1 MIDEYQ
7 TQINNIDRQMIDLL
21 SLRDQLVTL
30 VATNKLEL
38 NLPTLDVM
46 QQKSNQSNLISYGQ
60 SKRLNTKLIRR
71 LWRFLDHE
79 STKNQSKILLD
90 IDRKIK
96 LEVELQKIKLRSRK
110 SKSNKNTK

>member
-30 VATNKLEL
+30 IAKNKLEL
-38 NLPTLDVM
+38 NLPTLDVV
-46 QQKSNQSNLISYGQ
+46 QQKNKQTTLINYGR
-60 SKRLNTKLIRR
+60 SKHLNTKLIRK

-79 STKNQSKILLD
+79 STKNQSKILFD

-96 LEVELQKIKLRSRK
+96 LEAELQKMKLRSGK
-110 SKSNKNTK
+110 SKPNKQVK